1 MPDSVSSYLRQ
12 GLEGQGR
19 GMKNIYRF
27 MAFCFLLAVLL
38 CSGHPA
44 QVQAAVGLNHTSA
57 VICIGG
63 RVELKLNGTD
73 EPVTWTTSNKKIA
86 TVGSAGVVTGVNKGK
101 ASITAQA
108 GGKKYSCLVT
118 VNETYGASVS
128 SVTIKRQ
135 ETVMLT
141 FTKDAVVSYKIKD
154 TDICSASWGSWDG
167 NEIPLLITPK
177 KVGTTYITCSN
188 GANNET
194 VRIRVKVKKVPVN
207 VTDIQAVTS
216 DGGDF
221 VCGENT
227 LQISFKQD
235 RTSRN
240 TVLYIIGRNGE
251 TVSTM
256 KLGVVPARR
265 TYYTF
270 WDGKNDLGVNFEG
283 EFRIKIVADGYT
295 VRKWHY
301 YESYASSP
309 FAGGDGT
316 KERPYQVATAGHL
329 LKMPDFNGR
338 HFIQV
343 RDIDLRSEIIG
354 SLFSAEEPFR
364 GSYNAKPHEI
374 NYRIL
379 YFNSNTS
386 LFGTIGAEGELDN
399 VIIMDARVTGTGQE
413 RAAVLAEVNLGTVT
427 GCTIEQAVIY
437 SASSTDAALL
447 AVENSGVID
456 RCKAHGTVYTYG
468 SMSGGVV
475 YNHQRMTQTDVEA
488 GLNLSAAG
496 GITSAQELF
505 IGGVAAVNGQ
515 LAFIDACASSCSIQA
530 SGTLKTPA
538 KLYMG
543 GIAGKNLGQ
552 VRDGS
557 ALGDFPLENTNNLI
571 GESHGGVIAGENEG
585 MITGVIYYETVGRK
599 SSATGNG
606 RESSL
611 NPLKNQDEEA

>member
-1 MPDSVSSYLRQ
+1 MHAGFCKQLFAAGIGGTRQRDEEYLSVYGILLSAGSIA
-12 GLEGQGR
+12 GQ
-19 GMKNIYRF
+19 
-27 MAFCFLLAVLL
+27 
-38 CSGHPA
+38 PA

-216 DGGDF
+216 DGGGF

-354 SLFSAEEPFR
+354 SL
-364 GSYNAKPHEI
+364 
-374 NYRIL
+374 
-379 YFNSNTS
+379 
-386 LFGTIGAEGELDN
+386 
-399 VIIMDARVTGTGQE
+399 
-413 RAAVLAEVNLGTVT
+413 
-427 GCTIEQAVIY
+427 
-437 SASSTDAALL
+437 
-447 AVENSGVID
+447 
-456 RCKAHGTVYTYG
+456 
-468 SMSGGVV
+468 
-475 YNHQRMTQTDVEA
+475 
-488 GLNLSAAG
+488 SAAA
-496 GITSAQELF
+496 IMQSRTRL
-505 IGGVAAVNGQ
+505 
-515 LAFIDACASSCSIQA
+515 
-530 SGTLKTPA
+530 
-538 KLYMG
+538 
-543 GIAGKNLGQ
+543 
-552 VRDGS
+552 
-557 ALGDFPLENTNNLI
+557 
-571 GESHGGVIAGENEG
+571 
-585 MITGVIYYETVGRK
+585 ITGFCILTAIHRCLEPSGQKESLTM
-599 SSATGNG
+599 
-606 RESSL
+606 SSL
-611 NPLKNQDEEA
+611 WMRVSREPGRSVPQCWQRSISGR